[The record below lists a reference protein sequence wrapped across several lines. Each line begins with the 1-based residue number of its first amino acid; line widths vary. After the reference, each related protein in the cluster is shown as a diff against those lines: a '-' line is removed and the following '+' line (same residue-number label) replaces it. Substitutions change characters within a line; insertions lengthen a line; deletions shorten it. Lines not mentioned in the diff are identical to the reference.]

1 MGTKTILCVDMD
13 AFFASVEQAS
23 NPNLRGKPMAVI
35 GAKERSV
42 ILTSSYEA
50 RKLGVKTG
58 MNKFNALKVCPNLIL
73 VEAKGRKY
81 TAVSSV
87 IAEILKSVSSE
98 SAMYSVDEAFLDITG
113 SGLTARSAAYM
124 IKSMIKQRLGITCT
138 IGAGPNRLVAK
149 MATHINKPDGY
160 YEVDSGKIIPF
171 MDSFKLPDIWGIGRK
186 SAQKFNAIGIYT
198 PSDLRNFG
206 EERLENLLGIPGKIL
221 YKLVS
226 GESETSIPK
235 PDPDMKSIGH
245 SMTLCK
251 DIAERSEVASYL
263 LQLSHMV
270 SSRARKHH
278 YFGKTVTLTVRFTDM
293 STMNFSRSLHFHT
306 ASTRHIYEESLELFD
321 KNIAPNRPIRLLG
334 VALSGIGKYGI
345 KSASIEDVIDNK
357 NDRWNKIYSAVD
369 DINMKFG
376 DKSVGYASTLTCS
389 RRGATVISPSWQP
402 DGVRNINID
411 DN

>member
-1 MGTKTILCVDMD
+1 MDTKTILCVDMD

-23 NPNLRGKPMAVI
+23 NPNLRGKPIAVI

-42 ILTSSYEA
+42 IVTSSYEA

-58 MNKFNALKVCPNLIL
+58 MNKFTALKVCPNLIL

-81 TAVSSV
+81 TAISTV
-87 IAEILKSVSSE
+87 IAEILKSITSE
-98 SAMYSVDEAFLDITG
+98 SAMYSIDEAFLDITG
-113 SGLTARSAAYM
+113 TGLSPSTVAYM
-124 IKSMIKQRLGITCT
+124 IKSMIKQKLGITCT

-160 YEVDSGKIIPF
+160 YEVDSCKIIPF
-171 MDSFKLPDIWGIGRK
+171 MDSFKLLDIWGIGRK
-186 SAQKFNAIGIYT
+186 TTKKLNTMGIYT

-226 GESETSIPK
+226 GESEASIPK
-235 PDPDMKSIGH
+235 PNPDMKSVGH
-245 SMTLCK
+245 SMTLSK
-251 DIAERSEVASYL
+251 DITEKNEVANYL

-270 SSRARKHH
+270 SSRARKHN
-278 YFGKTVTLTVRFTDM
+278 YFGKTVTLTVRFADM
-293 STMNFSRSLHFHT
+293 STMNFSRSFPFHT
-306 ASTRHIYEESLELFD
+306 SSTRHIYDKALELFD
-321 KNIAPNRPIRLLG
+321 NNVKFSRPIRLLG
-334 VALSGIGKYGI
+334 VTLSGIGKYGI
-345 KSASIEDVIDNK
+345 KSSSIEDIVDNK

-369 DINMKFG
+369 DINIKFG
-376 DKSVGYASTLTCS
+376 DKTVSYASTLNCS
-389 RRGATVISPSWQP
+389 RKGNTVISPSWQP